1 MKKEGC
7 KLKKI
12 SKLLA
17 VLVAVMILSSS
28 LAVPLCGKDLI
39 SDYDSINNKI
49 TKELKEI
56 MSTADSDTL
65 IPVFIFRRQLTE
77 NEINSMILSETNISF
92 DVYSDDQEIRV
103 DSPAENDMDASM
115 YNTNS
120 TDSLIQERTDV
131 DAYLSAR
138 RTVAKNKYIE
148 LNNDFET
155 KYIPDNRKIYY
166 SGLYSSTFI
175 VEATVDEILQ
185 YAQLDEV
192 EEIAYYDD
200 TPPVE
205 SLDISSSQV
214 KVDRSSGTKST
225 KYHNGTGYTGSG
237 IIIGVIEAQGNR
249 YDPNA
254 PQLSSIN
261 GTRLKYIDNVRKD
274 GTIVSST
281 ISSHATQVVTI
292 IVGQRCTV
300 NGVTYE
306 GVVPDATVY
315 QTSVLSNSDL
325 CTAFNTLVEKGV
337 SVINYSAESVATGYC
352 SVDKEIDHLV
362 ALSNVT
368 FVCAA
373 GNTKSDSSNPNLT
386 ASPARALNVIA
397 VGNADT
403 KSSSNSGRTAPY
415 PMHSSSRYQD
425 LSHLPNKPDVVAP
438 GHYIRMVT
446 STNTVTSSTGTS
458 LSAPIVT
465 GIVAQAM
472 QAYPNLMKS
481 PYGSKAIIAL
491 SADYSLIQTNNGNS
505 AVGNYLYEKSGA
517 GFVIATN
524 FPKSYLLSST
534 TFSRV
539 GQQQQTTAKD
549 YVSGQKIRAVMVFGK
564 NNESSISS
572 SSGMDNV
579 DFELVN
585 STTGQVV
592 DFSRSTNNNVE
603 IIECTIPT
611 NGSYRFRMK
620 CVSKYDSSKD
630 IPCALAW
637 RVS

>member
-1 MKKEGC
+1 M
-7 KLKKI
+7 
-12 SKLLA
+12 
-17 VLVAVMILSSS
+17 LVALMILSST

-49 TKELKEI
+49 IKELKEI

-77 NEINSMILSETNISF
+77 NEINSMIRSETNISF
-92 DVYSDDQEIRV
+92 DTYSYDQEIIIG
-103 DSPAENDMDASM
+103 SPVENDMDASM
-115 YNTNS
+115 YNTYS
-120 TDSLIQERTDV
+120 TDSLIQERADV

-138 RTVAKNKYIE
+138 RTVVKNKYTE
-148 LNNDFET
+148 LNTDFEA
-155 KYIPDNRKIYY
+155 KYIPDNRKIFY

-185 YAQLDEV
+185 YARLDEV

-214 KVDRSSGTKST
+214 KVDRNNGTKST
-225 KYHNGTGYTGSG
+225 KYNGGTGYTGSG
-237 IIIGVIEAQGNR
+237 IIIGVIEAGGNR

-254 PQLSSIN
+254 PQLSDIN

-281 ISSHATQVVTI
+281 ISPHATNVVTI
-292 IVGQRCTV
+292 IVGQPCTV

-315 QTSVLSNSDL
+315 QTSVLTNSDM

-337 SVINYSAESVATGYC
+337 KVINYSAESSATGYS
-352 SVDKEIDHLV
+352 SVDKEIDRLV
-362 ALSNVT
+362 DKTGVT
-368 FVCAA
+368 FVCSV
-373 GNTKSDSSNPNLT
+373 GNTKSDSTHPNLT

-403 KSSSNSGRTAPY
+403 KSSSSSGLTAPCSIY
-415 PMHSSSRYQD
+415 SSSRYED

-438 GHYIRMVT
+438 GHYIRKVT
-446 STNTVTSSTGTS
+446 SANTVTSGTGTS
-458 LSAPIVT
+458 YSAPIVT

-472 QAYPNLMKS
+472 QAYSKLVTS
-481 PYGSKAIIAL
+481 PLGSKALIAL

-524 FPKSYLLSST
+524 FPKTRLTDNAFISN
-534 TFSRV
+534 V
-539 GQQQQTTAKD
+539 GQQRKTNATD
-549 YVSGQKIRAVMVFGK
+549 YVSGQKTRAVMVFGK
-564 NNESSISS
+564 NNDSSIGN

-579 DFELVN
+579 DLELVN
-585 STTGQVV
+585 ATNGQVV
-592 DFSRSTNNNVE
+592 ASSYSTNNNVE
-603 IIECTIPT
+603 IIEYTIQT
-611 NGSYRFRMK
+611 NGSYYLRFK
-620 CVSKYDSSKD
+620 CISKYDSSKD
-630 IPCALAW
+630 IPFVLAL